1 MRDDGIIKKVSEME
15 RMFRKKYMDV
25 WRRWSR
31 QIIVT
36 IITLPD
42 RVRRYNV
49 RKTIKKT
56 SLFYPPKA
64 GETFK
69 EELSYKNGVLWHG
82 GRWRLSYLLRFLKL
96 SIIHSLF
103 LYS

>member
-1 MRDDGIIKKVSEME
+1 ML
-15 RMFRKKYMDV
+15 RKKYTDV
-25 WRRWSR
+25 WRGWPR

-36 IITLPD
+36 MITLPD

-56 SLFYPPKA
+56 SLFYPTKA

-69 EELSYKNGVLWHG
+69 EKLSHKSGVLWHG
-82 GRWRLSYLLRFLKL
+82 GRWRFSHLLRFLKL

-103 LYS
+103 LHR